1 MKLSCALKHY
11 IFGTHIS
18 LRAPPGQKS
27 QFSSKKI
34 DVEIFTW
41 LDSPCCLLSKTV
53 WFIEI
58 LMDFHDFTQELL
70 MMLESEI
77 MRMHTLFCVFLES
90 VFLCFICLYF
100 QDFSTISNAR
110 KLGKVLKWS
119 WSSALE
125 HIKARIFV
133 FNLVPYEKIEFS
145 KKLTS
150 SFFKNL
156 FKKKFFFFFK
166 KPALI
171 RCSDKCSGH
180 SDAIP
185 RSISLKLR
193 KKSWNYEHLLFD
205 P

>member
-1 MKLSCALKHY
+1 MTNC
-11 IFGTHIS
+11 
-18 LRAPPGQKS
+18 S
-27 QFSSKKI
+27 QFFPIPLYGGKNQ
-34 DVEIFTW
+34 DY
-41 LDSPCCLLSKTV
+41 LS
-53 WFIEI
+53 EN
-58 LMDFHDFTQELL
+58 QN
-70 MMLESEI
+70 
-77 MRMHTLFCVFLES
+77 LFGVFLES

-156 FKKKFFFFFK
+156 FKKKLFFFSK
-166 KPALI
+166 NRLWYVVATSVMYILTLS
-171 RCSDKCSGH
+171 RRRYH
-180 SDAIP
+180 
-185 RSISLKLR
+185 
-193 KKSWNYEHLLFD
+193 
-205 P
+205 